1 MGTLPWITHRG
12 KFSRKIAHGQP
23 WPRSTNCMRPA
34 VSFLQD
40 APQLAHPYRDE
51 RLLHALL
58 DRVLPHPRRAALDT
72 DLDALGDYALMAWQR
87 AGTTTRRKPVLT
99 PWDAWGRRVD
109 RIELTTAWQEGPHL
123 ATRHA
128 VLAAGHENHEHA
140 RLEEFARVYLYH
152 VASEFYTCPLAM
164 TDGAATALKASGNQ
178 ALIERAMPHF
188 LSRNPATFW
197 LSGQW
202 MTETHGGSDVGQTET
217 AARQDAD
224 GRWQL
229 YGRKWFSS
237 AVVGEAAL
245 ALARPEGAGEGSGAL
260 ALFYVETM
268 DGAQRK
274 PQLVIDRL
282 KDKLGTQEL
291 PTAEIH
297 LDGLPAWPLGEL
309 SNGVRQVAPMLNVT
323 RTWNAVCATASM
335 ARAIALARDYATRR
349 QAFGRPLIEQ
359 PLHAQTL
366 ADMQAEFEGAFAL
379 TFEVAHLLGRV
390 EHGSAAPREAALL
403 RLLTPLAKAWTGKL
417 AVRLCSEALECFGGA
432 GYIEDTGLP
441 QLLRDAQVYAI
452 WEGTTNVLSLDALR
466 ALAGDGLGALRA
478 AVAAWQQGADPHAAF
493 AIDAALDA
501 AVAHLDVAP
510 AQRATL
516 EAGARGIT
524 ITLAR
529 CAAAALLA
537 RQAAW
542 SQARGDVRPAAAL
555 RRFLGHGLLRLA
567 DIDPDDTALLLG

>member
-1 MGTLPWITHRG
+1 ME
-12 KFSRKIAHGQP
+12 
-23 WPRSTNCMRPA
+23 
-34 VSFLQD
+34 FLQD
-40 APQLAHPYRDE
+40 APQLAHPYRND
-51 RLLHALL
+51 RLLRALL
-58 DRVLPHPRRAALDT
+58 DRALPTARRGALDN
-72 DLDALGDYALMAWQR
+72 DLNALGDYALMAWQR
-87 AGTTTRRKPVLT
+87 ATTTTRRKPVLT
-99 PWDAWGRRVD
+99 QWDAWGRRVD

-123 ATRHA
+123 TARHA
-128 VLAAGHENHEHA
+128 VLAAGHESHEHA

-164 TDGAATALKASGNQ
+164 TDGAATALKASGNR
-178 ALIERAMPHF
+178 ALIERALPHF
-188 LSRNPATFW
+188 LSRDVDTFW

-202 MTETHGGSDVGQTET
+202 MTETHGGSDVSHTET
-217 AARQDAD
+217 VARQDAD
-224 GRWQL
+224 SQWRL
-229 YGRKWFSS
+229 HGRKWFSS

-245 ALARPEGAGEGSGAL
+245 ALARPEGSGGGSSAL

-309 SNGVRQVAPMLNVT
+309 ANGVRQVAPMLNVT
-323 RTWNAVCATASM
+323 RTWNAVCAIASM
-335 ARAIALARDYATRR
+335 ARAIALARDYAARR
-349 QAFGRPLIEQ
+349 HAFGRPLIEQ

-379 TFEVAHLLGRV
+379 AFEVAQLLGRV
-390 EHGSAAPREAALL
+390 EHGSAAPHETALL
-403 RLLTPLAKAWTGKL
+403 RLLTPLAKLWTGKL

-441 QLLRDAQVYAI
+441 QLLRDAQVYPI
-452 WEGTTNVLSLDALR
+452 WEGTTNVLSLDSLR
-466 ALAGDGLGALRA
+466 ALAGDGLGTL
-478 AVAAWQQGADPHAAF
+478 HAAS
-493 AIDAALDA
+493 AGWLSASDAMHAASAVRQTLDA
-501 AVAHLDVAP
+501 AARWLDRHA
-510 AQRATL
+510 AARDTH
-516 EAGARGIT
+516 EAGARGLAF
-524 ITLAR
+524 TLAR

-542 SQARGDVRPAAAL
+542 SGARGDHRPGAAL
-555 RRFLGHGLLRLA
+555 RRFVGHGLDRLVA
-567 DIDPDDTALLLG
+567 AEPDDTGLLLG

>member
-1 MGTLPWITHRG
+1 MG
-12 KFSRKIAHGQP
+12 
-23 WPRSTNCMRPA
+23 
-34 VSFLQD
+34 FLQA
-40 APQLAHPYRDE
+40 APQLPHPWRSE

-58 DRVLPHPRRAALDT
+58 DRALPAARRGALDN
-72 DLDALGDYALMAWQR
+72 DLDALGDYALTAWQR
-87 AGTTTRRKPVLT
+87 ATTTTRRKPVLT
-99 PWDAWGRRVD
+99 QWDAWGRRVD
-109 RIELTTAWQEGPHL
+109 RIELTPAWQEGPHV
-123 ATRHA
+123 TTSHA

-164 TDGAATALKASGNQ
+164 TDGATTALKASGNR
-178 ALIERAMPHF
+178 ALIERAVPHF
-188 LSRNPATFW
+188 LSRDAKTFW

-202 MTETHGGSDVGQTET
+202 MTETHGGSDVSHTET
-217 AARQDAD
+217 VARQDAD
-224 GRWQL
+224 GQWRL
-229 YGRKWFSS
+229 HGRKWFSS

-245 ALARPEGAGEGSGAL
+245 ALARPEGASDGSGAL

-268 DGAQRK
+268 DGASRK
-274 PQLVIDRL
+274 PQLVVDRL

-323 RTWNAVCATASM
+323 RTWNAVCAIASM

-379 TFEVAHLLGRV
+379 AFEVAQLLGRV
-390 EHGSAAPREAALL
+390 EHGSAAPHEAALL
-403 RLLTPLAKAWTGKL
+403 RLLTPLAKLWTGKL
-417 AVRLCSEALECFGGA
+417 AVSLCSEALECFGGG

-466 ALAGDGLGALRA
+466 ALAGDGLGALHTASAGWLRDNDDMHA
-478 AVAAWQQGADPHAAF
+478 SGA
-493 AIDAALDA
+493 IRQALDA
-501 AVAHLDVAP
+501 CAHWLE
-510 AQRATL
+510 RHGATRDAR
-516 EAGARGIT
+516 EAGARGVAL
-524 ITLAR
+524 TLAR
-529 CAAAALLA
+529 SAAAALLA

-542 SQARGDVRPAAAL
+542 SSQHGDARPTAAL
-555 RRFLGHGLLRLA
+555 RRFLAHGLMRLSVVEA
-567 DIDPDDTALLLG
+567 DDTRQLLD